1 MKNYK
6 KISAALM
13 SLLIAATA
21 APVFTAYAENE
32 EENSDV
38 AVMTIE
44 DEAET
49 AEDESETVEE
59 AEPESTIEEN
69 EEPEEIDSG
78 DYTYI
83 VEDGTATILKYNE
96 QAEEIEIPDTIDG
109 ITVTGIGPNAFLQK
123 NLKKI
128 TIPATVTEIA
138 EENPFAALLFL
149 EEIIVDE
156 SNESYVTSDG
166 ILYTKDM
173 KTLICY
179 PMMKK
184 GDKFTLPD
192 SVETLGIA
200 SVYSTGLK
208 EIILN
213 SNIKTLNRH
222 CFSFNE
228 KLEKVDMSATALTDI
243 PPMCF
248 AECRSLTDVTFSDST
263 INIDLGAFMNCSK
276 LEKITLPEKLDFVGQ
291 SAFQGTSVTE
301 VIIPASVTKINYNAF
316 GYDEDENVISGTVII
331 GEPGSIAEIYAT
343 DTDSDY
349 DVKNDFTFVASSVYE
364 KQKEYEALDRKVSG
378 FYEYALVDG
387 EGMITICN
395 AVDEVVE
402 VPAEIDGIKITS
414 IYYEAFISC
423 GSKTIILPETIKT
436 IDENVFPEH
445 IEHLTIP
452 GGCTEISGEEPF
464 LFYPNLQSITV
475 TEGDGAYSSE
485 NGVLYNKDKSL
496 LIAYPAMK
504 LDEEFTTPD
513 SVKEIAKSGFNYN
526 INLKKVKLSAVE
538 TIGEYAF
545 EGCTNLEEAILNDTL
560 KKVDKNA
567 FLGCSKLL
575 SLRVPASV
583 DEIAAY
589 AFGYDYD
596 EALANDIQ
604 ANMDTYAEM
613 GEEVIMPYSLVKGF
627 KMYVEE
633 DSLAHQYAKDCGIE
647 VVLDT
652 VYVGGKNVDKGFI
665 GVILG
670 AAAAVV
676 LLIIGIFTGKKIKA
690 GKKEKAAEKRKAAAA
705 EKIKAKKEAEKKAE
719 NSEEYE
725 SIIEKEESSDE
736 NE

>member
-1 MKNYK
+1 MKNYR

-13 SLLIAATA
+13 SLLIVATA
-21 APVFTAYAENE
+21 AAPAFTAYAENGD
-32 EENSDV
+32 ENGEA

-44 DEAET
+44 DEIEA
-49 AEDESETVEE
+49 SEE
-59 AEPESTIEEN
+59 ATEPAEEEN
-69 EEPEEIDSG
+69 EEPEEIESG

-83 VEDGTATILKYNE
+83 VEDGTATILKYKE
-96 QAEEIEIPDTIDG
+96 QAEEIVIPDTIDG
-109 ITVTGIGPNAFLQK
+109 VTVTGIGASAFHQK

-138 EENPFAALLFL
+138 AENPFAALLFL

-156 SNESYVTSDG
+156 ANENYVTSDG

-173 KTLICY
+173 KTLVCY

-184 GDKFTLPD
+184 GDKFTIPN
-192 SVETLGIA
+192 SVETIGIA
-200 SVYSTGLK
+200 AIYSTGLK
-208 EIILN
+208 EITLG

-228 KLEKVDMSATALTDI
+228 KLEKVDMSSITVTDI

-248 AECRSLTDVTFSDST
+248 AECHALTDVTFSDSI
-263 INIDLGAFMNCSK
+263 INIDLGAFINCSA
-276 LEKITLPEKLDFVGQ
+276 LEKITLPENLDYVGQ

-301 VIIPASVTKINYNAF
+301 VIIPASVTKINYSAF
-316 GYDEDENVISGTVII
+316 GYDENEKVIPGTVII
-331 GEPGSIAEIYAT
+331 GEVGSVAEVYAT
-343 DTDSDY
+343 DTDADY
-349 DVKNDFTFVASSVYE
+349 DVANDFTFVSMDVYK
-364 KQKEYEALDRKVSG
+364 KQQEYEALDRRFSG

-402 VPAEIDGIKITS
+402 VPAEIDGVKITS
-414 IYYEAFISC
+414 VYYGAFLSC
-423 GSKTIILPETIKT
+423 TSKTIILPETIKT

-452 GGCTEISGEEPF
+452 GGCTEIKGEEPF

-485 NGVLYNKDKSL
+485 DGVLYNKDKSL

-504 LDEEFTTPD
+504 LDEEFTAPA

-526 INLKKVKLSAVE
+526 INLKKVEFTAVE

-545 EGCTNLEEAILNDTL
+545 EGCTALEEVILGDKL

-567 FLGCSKLL
+567 ILGCSKLL

-583 DEIAAY
+583 DEIGAY

-604 ANMDTYAEM
+604 TNMETYAEL
-613 GEEVIMPYSLVKGF
+613 GEEVIMPYSLIEGF

-633 DSLAHQYAKDCGIE
+633 DSLAHRYAKDCGIE

-665 GVILG
+665 GVVLG
-670 AAAAVV
+670 AVAAVI
-676 LLIIGIFTGKKIKA
+676 LLIVGIFTGKKIKA

-705 EKIKAKKEAEKKAE
+705 EKIKAKKEAEEKAE

-725 SIIEKEESSDE
+725 SIIEKEEASDE